1 MSERNLSV
9 PPFHRDHTVGQ
20 RSTSCPFQGIASRSL
35 ERFSPVRGDRLIER
49 FESLKSS
56 APGSDQLAMTTHV
69 PQGETTSRH
78 RRAFRLT
85 SKVFWDM
92 AIYMVGLGLVMGV
105 IFPPF
110 VVLLGVP
117 DTIAGRPIFRLACLL
132 AGFMV
137 GAMNYALVKGVVGG
151 RMEVLGEYLRSAT
164 SSITSATRTGDWSEA
179 VFERI
184 AVDSDDQIGEAGRA
198 FNSLLG
204 AVEGRKE
211 LEERLL
217 YQAFHDMLTGLPNRA
232 FFIDKLAEAEALRR
246 DSGTPSVV
254 LFLDVDN
261 LKAVNDNLGHEG
273 GDTLIKLLSQRMVS
287 GVRDTDTVARLSGDE
302 FAILLSGPGSEHQA
316 ERVAHRLIDSLRA
329 PTRIGEHLVRTG
341 LSIGLAT
348 STTCAASGIGMLR
361 AADMAM
367 YAAKTSGKGRLEVFQ
382 PSHHTAHV
390 ERDALRAELSAALD
404 AEQLELHYQ
413 PIFDVCTKQTVGFEA
428 LLRWR
433 HPVRGLVSPLEF
445 VPLAEE
451 TGLIVPIG
459 RWVLQEATRQA
470 AAWQNRSPLGR
481 LRMSVNVSVRQ
492 FQHPDLVGDVADALK
507 RSGLDPSLLTLE
519 ITESLFAGDTA
530 ETTQKIQLL
539 KELGARLALDDFGT
553 GYSSLSYLRRFPIDT
568 LKIDKSFIDGVP
580 TSPQDLA
587 VVSAITQL
595 GQTLHM
601 ELVAEGL
608 ETAEQV
614 EALRTLGCPLGQGY
628 HFSRPLVAGDAV
640 KFMLTRGKTAPRM
653 LVPA

>member
-1 MSERNLSV
+1 
-9 PPFHRDHTVGQ
+9 
-20 RSTSCPFQGIASRSL
+20 
-35 ERFSPVRGDRLIER
+35 
-49 FESLKSS
+49 
-56 APGSDQLAMTTHV
+56 MTTHMS
-69 PQGETTSRH
+69 QEENRRLH
-78 RRAFRLT
+78 RRGFRLT
-85 SKVFWDM
+85 SRVFWDM
-92 AIYMVGLGLVMGV
+92 AIYMVGLGLIMGL

-117 DTIAGRPIFRLACLL
+117 ETFAYRTIFRFACLM

-151 RMEVLGEYLRSAT
+151 RMEVLGGHLLSAT
-164 SSITSATRTGDWSEA
+164 TSITSATKTGDWSEA

-184 AVDSDDQIGEAGRA
+184 DVDSNDQIGEAGRA

-204 AVEGRKE
+204 AVEGRKD
-211 LEERLL
+211 LEERLR

-232 FFIDKLAEAEALRR
+232 FFMDKLSEAEALRKEN
-246 DSGTPSVV
+246 GTTSAV

-261 LKAVNDNLGHEG
+261 LKGVNDNLGHEG
-273 GDTLIKLLSQRMVS
+273 GDTLIKLLTERMTRS
-287 GVRDTDTVARLSGDE
+287 VRDTDTVARLSGDE
-302 FAILLSGPGSEHQA
+302 FAILLIGPGSEHQA
-316 ERVAHRLIDSLRA
+316 ERVAHRIINSLRA
-329 PTRIGEHLVRTG
+329 PTQIGEHLVRTG
-341 LSIGLAT
+341 FSIGLAT

-367 YAAKTSGKGRLEVFQ
+367 YAAKSGGKGRLEVFQ

-390 ERDALRAELSAALD
+390 ERDAVRAELSGALD

-413 PIFDVCTKQTVGFEA
+413 PIFDVSTKQTVGFEA

-433 HPVRGLVSPLEF
+433 HPERGLISPLEF
-445 VPLAEE
+445 IPLAEE

-470 AAWQNRSPLGR
+470 AEWQNRSPLGR

-492 FQHPDLVGDVADALK
+492 FQHPDLVGDVADALQ
-507 RSGLDPSLLTLE
+507 RSGLKPSLLTLE
-519 ITESLFAGDTA
+519 ITESLFAQDIE
-530 ETTQKIQLL
+530 ETTRKIELL
-539 KELGARLALDDFGT
+539 KKLGCRLALDDFGT

-568 LKIDKSFIDGVP
+568 LKIDKSFIDGVT
-580 TSPQDLA
+580 TSTEGHA
-587 VVSAITQL
+587 VVAAITQL
-595 GQTLHM
+595 GQTLHL
-601 ELVAEGL
+601 EVVAEGL

-614 EALRTLGCPLGQGY
+614 EALRALGCPLGQGY

-640 KFMLTRGKTAPRM
+640 KMLLTGQRSTASM

>member
-1 MSERNLSV
+1 
-9 PPFHRDHTVGQ
+9 
-20 RSTSCPFQGIASRSL
+20 
-35 ERFSPVRGDRLIER
+35 
-49 FESLKSS
+49 
-56 APGSDQLAMTTHV
+56 MTMNV
-69 PQGETTSRH
+69 AQGERRQLH
-78 RRAFRLT
+78 RKGFRLT
-85 SKVFWDM
+85 SRVFWDM
-92 AIYMVGLGLVMGV
+92 AIYMVGLGLIMGL

-117 DTIAGRPIFRLACLL
+117 ETFAYRTTFRLACLL

-151 RMEVLGEYLRSAT
+151 RMEVLGGHLQSAT
-164 SSITSATRTGDWSEA
+164 TSITSATSTGDWSEA

-184 AVDSDDQIGEAGRA
+184 AVDSNDQIGEAGRA

-211 LEERLL
+211 LEERLRF
-217 YQAFHDMLTGLPNRA
+217 QAFHDQLTGLPNRA
-232 FFIDKLAEAEALRR
+232 YMMDKLAEAERLREE
-246 DSGTPSVV
+246 GTPSAV

-261 LKAVNDNLGHEG
+261 LKTVNDNLGHDG
-273 GDTLIKLLSQRMVS
+273 GDTLINLLAARMVAS
-287 GVRDTDTVARLSGDE
+287 VRETDTVARLSGDE

-316 ERVAHRLIDSLRA
+316 ERVANRIIDSLRV

-341 LSIGLAT
+341 FSIGLAT
-348 STTCAASGIGMLR
+348 STACAASGIGMLN

-367 YAAKTSGKGRLEVFQ
+367 YVAKSGGKGRLEVFQ

-390 ERDALRAELSAALD
+390 ERDAVRAELSGALD

-413 PIFDVCTKQTVGFEA
+413 PIFEISTRQILGFEA

-433 HPVRGLVSPLEF
+433 HPERGLISPLEF
-445 VPLAEE
+445 IPLAEE

-470 AAWQNRSPLGR
+470 AEWQNRSPLGR

-492 FQHPDLVGDVADALK
+492 FQHPDLVGDVADALQ
-507 RSGLDPSLLTLE
+507 RSGLKPSLLTLE
-519 ITESLFAGDTA
+519 ITESLFAQDIE
-530 ETTQKIQLL
+530 ETTRKISLL
-539 KELGARLALDDFGT
+539 KALGCRLALDDFGT

-568 LKIDKSFIDGVP
+568 LKIDKSFIDGVT
-580 TSPQDLA
+580 TSTEGHA
-587 VVSAITQL
+587 VVAAITQL
-595 GQTLHM
+595 GQTLHL
-601 ELVAEGL
+601 EVVAEGL

-614 EALRTLGCPLGQGY
+614 EALRALACPLGQGY
-628 HFSRPLVAGDAV
+628 HFSRPLTAGDAI
-640 KFMLTRGKTAPRM
+640 KLLLTGQKPAPGM

>member
-1 MSERNLSV
+1 MTV
-9 PPFHRDHTVGQ
+9 PMPPG
-20 RSTSCPFQGIASRSL
+20 
-35 ERFSPVRGDRLIER
+35 GDRTR
-49 FESLKSS
+49 
-56 APGSDQLAMTTHV
+56 
-69 PQGETTSRH
+69 R

-85 SKVFWDM
+85 SRVFWDM
-92 AIYMVGLGLVMGV
+92 AIYMVALGLVMGL

-117 DTIAGRPIFRLACLL
+117 ETFAYRTIFRLACLM
-132 AGFMV
+132 AGFLV

-151 RMEVLGEYLRSAT
+151 RMEVLGGHLRAAT
-164 SSITSATRTGDWSEA
+164 TSITSATRTGDWSEA

-204 AVEGRKE
+204 AVEGRKD
-211 LEERLL
+211 LEERLR

-232 FFIDKLAEAEALRR
+232 YFIDKLAAAECARR
-246 DSGTPSVV
+246 EDGTPSAV

-261 LKAVNDNLGHEG
+261 LKAVNDSLGHEG
-273 GDTLIKLLSQRMVS
+273 GDTLIKLLCERLVGS
-287 GVRDTDTVARLSGDE
+287 VRDTDTVARLSGDE
-302 FAILLSGPGSEHQA
+302 FAVLLSGPGSEHQA
-316 ERVAHRLIDSLRA
+316 ERVAHRVINSLRA
-329 PTRIGEHLVRTG
+329 PTHVGEHLVRTG
-341 LSIGLAT
+341 FSIGLAT
-348 STTCAASGIGMLR
+348 SSTCAASGIDMLR

-367 YAAKTSGKGRLEVFQ
+367 YVAKSGGKGRLEVFQ

-390 ERDALRAELSAALD
+390 ERDAVRGELAGALD
-404 AEQLELHYQ
+404 GNQLELHYQ
-413 PIFDVCTKQTVGFEA
+413 PIFDVSTNGIVGFEA

-433 HPVRGLVSPLEF
+433 HPERGLVSPLEF
-445 VPLAEE
+445 IPLAEE

-470 AAWQNRSPLGR
+470 AEWQNRSPLGR

-492 FQHPDLVGDVADALK
+492 FQHPDLVGDVAEALQ
-507 RSGLDPSLLTLE
+507 RSGLDASLLTLE
-519 ITESLFAGDTA
+519 ITESLFAQDID
-530 ETTQKIQLL
+530 ETTRKIDLL
-539 KELGARLALDDFGT
+539 KSQGVRLALDDFGT

-568 LKIDKSFIDGVP
+568 LKIDKSFIDGVT
-580 TSPQDLA
+580 TSAEGHA
-587 VVSAITQL
+587 VVAAITQL
-595 GQTLHM
+595 GETLHL
-601 ELVAEGL
+601 EVVAEGL

-614 EALRTLGCPLGQGY
+614 EVLRTLGCPLGQGY

-640 KFMLTRGKTAPRM
+640 KLLLTGRVAGTARDM